1 MKTKEKKKSK
11 WKMIAG
17 IMLVI
22 QLLLSLATVGVVL
35 WLNIVPTL
43 YVILLGL
50 ILLLLLIIEYCLFYF
65 GKKKKGKKKT
75 GCYVRRTL
83 GVILFL
89 ACVIVCGGGSY
100 MLVKAGNTL
109 DNIAGNVKTTDT
121 VSAYVMT
128 DDPAQTLM
136 DAKDYVFAIT
146 EKYDYE
152 HTQKAI
158 EKINETV
165 GTQIHTQVYD
175 NILDMVQALYEGNA
189 DAMLMN
195 VAYVD
200 VVEAQDGYETFSSRT
215 RTLYDH
221 EEETV
226 VTEDSQTAEKS
237 ITTDPFVIYIS
248 GSDTRTL
255 TLTTSRSDVNI
266 LAVVNPST
274 K

>member
-1 MKTKEKKKSK
+1 METKDKKKSK
-11 WKMIAG
+11 WKITAG
-17 IMLVI
+17 VILII
-22 QLLLSLATVGVVL
+22 QLLLSMATVGVVL

-50 ILLLLLIIEYCLFYF
+50 IFLLLLIIEYCLFYF

-75 GCYVRRTL
+75 GCYVRRAI
-83 GVILFL
+83 GVILSL
-89 ACVIVCGGGSY
+89 VCMVVCAGGSY

-165 GTQIHTQVYD
+165 GTQIRTQYD
-175 NILDMVQALYEGNA
+175 THIWERIKDYHVG
-189 DAMLMN
+189 
-195 VAYVD
+195 
-200 VVEAQDGYETFSSRT
+200 
-215 RTLYDH
+215 
-221 EEETV
+221 
-226 VTEDSQTAEKS
+226 
-237 ITTDPFVIYIS
+237 
-248 GSDTRTL
+248 
-255 TLTTSRSDVNI
+255 
-266 LAVVNPST
+266 
-274 K
+274 

>member
-109 DNIAGNVKTTDT
+109 DN
-121 VSAYVMT
+121 
-128 DDPAQTLM
+128 
-136 DAKDYVFAIT
+136 
-146 EKYDYE
+146 
-152 HTQKAI
+152 
-158 EKINETV
+158 
-165 GTQIHTQVYD
+165 
-175 NILDMVQALYEGNA
+175 
-189 DAMLMN
+189 
-195 VAYVD
+195 
-200 VVEAQDGYETFSSRT
+200 
-215 RTLYDH
+215 
-221 EEETV
+221 
-226 VTEDSQTAEKS
+226 
-237 ITTDPFVIYIS
+237 
-248 GSDTRTL
+248 
-255 TLTTSRSDVNI
+255 
-266 LAVVNPST
+266 
-274 K
+274 

>member
-1 MKTKEKKKSK
+1 
-11 WKMIAG
+11 
-17 IMLVI
+17 MLVI

-121 VSAYVMT
+121 VRKTMCLRLPKNT
-128 DDPAQTLM
+128 
-136 DAKDYVFAIT
+136 IT
-146 EKYDYE
+146 
-152 HTQKAI
+152 
-158 EKINETV
+158 
-165 GTQIHTQVYD
+165 
-175 NILDMVQALYEGNA
+175 NIPKRQSKRSMKLSGHRSTRRCMIIFSTWCRHYTKEMQ
-189 DAMLMN
+189 MLC
-195 VAYVD
+195 
-200 VVEAQDGYETFSSRT
+200 
-215 RTLYDH
+215 L
-221 EEETV
+221 
-226 VTEDSQTAEKS
+226 
-237 ITTDPFVIYIS
+237 
-248 GSDTRTL
+248 
-255 TLTTSRSDVNI
+255 
-266 LAVVNPST
+266 
-274 K
+274 

>member
-1 MKTKEKKKSK
+1 M
-11 WKMIAG
+11 
-17 IMLVI
+17 
-22 QLLLSLATVGVVL
+22 VV
-35 WLNIVPTL
+35 
-43 YVILLGL
+43 
-50 ILLLLLIIEYCLFYF
+50 C
-65 GKKKKGKKKT
+65 
-75 GCYVRRTL
+75 
-83 GVILFL
+83 
-89 ACVIVCGGGSY
+89 AGGSY

-165 GTQIHTQVYD
+165 GTQIRTQVYD
-175 NILDMVQALYEGNA
+175 NIPDMVQALYEGSA

-200 VVEAQDGYETFSSRT
+200 VVEAQDGYETFSSRQEHCMTMKKKMWLRKIHRRLKSPSQQT
-215 RTLYDH
+215 RLWFISVVRIPEILHLLPPAVMSIFWRLSTVH
-221 EEETV
+221 EAGA
-226 VTEDSQTAEKS
+226 S
-237 ITTDPFVIYIS
+237 
-248 GSDTRTL
+248 
-255 TLTTSRSDVNI
+255 N
-266 LAVVNPST
+266 
-274 K
+274 

>member
-50 ILLLLLIIEYCLFYF
+50 SLLLLLIIEYCLFYF

-89 ACVIVCGGGSY
+89 ACVIVCVGGSY

-146 EKYDYE
+146 EN
-152 HTQKAI
+152 TI
-158 EKINETV
+158 T
-165 GTQIHTQVYD
+165 
-175 NILDMVQALYEGNA
+175 NIPKRQSKRSMKLSGHRSVHRCMT
-189 DAMLMN
+189 
-195 VAYVD
+195 
-200 VVEAQDGYETFSSRT
+200 TFWIWYRHCM
-215 RTLYDH
+215 R
-221 EEETV
+221 EV
-226 VTEDSQTAEKS
+226 WM
-237 ITTDPFVIYIS
+237 
-248 GSDTRTL
+248 RC
-255 TLTTSRSDVNI
+255 
-266 LAVVNPST
+266 
-274 K
+274 

>member
-50 ILLLLLIIEYCLFYF
+50 SLLLLLIIEYCLFYF

-89 ACVIVCGGGSY
+89 ACVIVCVGGSY

-128 DDPAQTLM
+128 DDPAQTLKRSM
-136 DAKDYVFAIT
+136 KLSGHRSVRRCMTTFLIWYRHCMR
-146 EKYDYE
+146 E
-152 HTQKAI
+152 
-158 EKINETV
+158 
-165 GTQIHTQVYD
+165 
-175 NILDMVQALYEGNA
+175 AL
-189 DAMLMN
+189 M
-195 VAYVD
+195 
-200 VVEAQDGYETFSSRT
+200 QC
-215 RTLYDH
+215 
-221 EEETV
+221 
-226 VTEDSQTAEKS
+226 
-237 ITTDPFVIYIS
+237 
-248 GSDTRTL
+248 
-255 TLTTSRSDVNI
+255 
-266 LAVVNPST
+266 
-274 K
+274 

>member
-11 WKMIAG
+11 WKMVAG

-89 ACVIVCGGGSY
+89 ACAIVCVGGSY

-128 DDPAQTLM
+128 DDPEIGRASCRER
-136 DAKDYVFAIT
+136 V
-146 EKYDYE
+146 
-152 HTQKAI
+152 
-158 EKINETV
+158 
-165 GTQIHTQVYD
+165 
-175 NILDMVQALYEGNA
+175 
-189 DAMLMN
+189 
-195 VAYVD
+195 
-200 VVEAQDGYETFSSRT
+200 
-215 RTLYDH
+215 
-221 EEETV
+221 
-226 VTEDSQTAEKS
+226 
-237 ITTDPFVIYIS
+237 
-248 GSDTRTL
+248 
-255 TLTTSRSDVNI
+255 
-266 LAVVNPST
+266 
-274 K
+274 

>member
-50 ILLLLLIIEYCLFYF
+50 SLLLLLIIEYCLFYF

-89 ACVIVCGGGSY
+89 ACVIVCVGGSY

-158 EKINETV
+158 EKINETR
-165 GTQIHTQVYD
+165 D
-175 NILDMVQALYEGNA
+175 
-189 DAMLMN
+189 
-195 VAYVD
+195 
-200 VVEAQDGYETFSSRT
+200 
-215 RTLYDH
+215 
-221 EEETV
+221 
-226 VTEDSQTAEKS
+226 
-237 ITTDPFVIYIS
+237 TDPYAGV
-248 GSDTRTL
+248 
-255 TLTTSRSDVNI
+255 
-266 LAVVNPST
+266 
-274 K
+274 